1 MNNKPIIFLLG
12 VLVGGV
18 VGSTLTYILLNKKE
32 GIGEK
37 IEVDDS
43 YDNVTDVND
52 IDDTSMYPSNLKKME
67 VFKNNEEEI
76 REKLLKNW
84 NKPPLKVSED
94 EMAENMH
101 PVDSDEDDIEALD
114 EVDNE
119 KDLNEQESI
128 DADEYHKKNKGKKP
142 KIISKDD
149 LDSVPS
155 HFETSEWVFWAGD
168 DVVTDDDGSNVIED
182 PERFVGDCLD
192 KYDFRNN
199 DEEELYI
206 LSYEYDTLFI
216 ITKYFKS
223 YGSTHEAV
231 ESYVGIN
238 EEWES

>member
-1 MNNKPIIFLLG
+1 MKKEPLFFLLG

-37 IEVDDS
+37 IEVDDVVE
-43 YDNVTDVND
+43 NL
-52 IDDTSMYPSNLKKME
+52 DDTNKME
-67 VFKNNEEEI
+67 EFKNNEEEI

-84 NKPPLKVSED
+84 DKPPLKVSED
-94 EMAENMH
+94 EMAEHMH
-101 PVDSDEDDIEALD
+101 PTDSDEDEFEDASDTPFD
-114 EVDNE
+114 EVDNNH
-119 KDLNEQESI
+119 DLGIQESI
-128 DADEYHKKNKGKKP
+128 ENDEYHKKNKGKKP

-206 LSYEYDTLFI
+206 LSYEYDTLFV

>member
-1 MNNKPIIFLLG
+1 MKREPLFFLLG

-37 IEVDDS
+37 IEVEDVVENLDDA
-43 YDNVTDVND
+43 N
-52 IDDTSMYPSNLKKME
+52 KME
-67 VFKNNEEEI
+67 EFKNNEEEI

-84 NKPPLKVSED
+84 DKPPLKVSED

-119 KDLNEQESI
+119 KDLNEQEAM
-128 DADEYHKKNKGKKP
+128 DADEYHKKNNGKKP
-142 KIISKDD
+142 KIISKDN

-168 DVVTDDDGSNVIED
+168 DVMTDDDGSSVIED